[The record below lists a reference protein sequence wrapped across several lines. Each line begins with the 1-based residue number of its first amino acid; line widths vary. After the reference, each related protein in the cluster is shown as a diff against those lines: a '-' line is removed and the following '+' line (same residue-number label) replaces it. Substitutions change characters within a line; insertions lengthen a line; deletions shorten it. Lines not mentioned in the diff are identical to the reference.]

1 MHITKLWHHLGEE
14 IMKKQN
20 KKQQISNSLQHK
32 VLSIIK
38 IDFDFTEIINKLL
51 ENAFNENDREYFII
65 IDYSLLAVMTLLLC
79 TGKEEVKGKYVKA
92 LVDQFKLTGH
102 IQGEK
107 KELIQ
112 AGLLACLQ
120 TLLHKYHFDSND
132 PLAEEIFT
140 LIMDMF
146 QAYGTVTADGIYVL
160 SALASGNFFMGSFCK
175 LF

>member
-1 MHITKLWHHLGEE
+1 
-14 IMKKQN
+14 
-20 KKQQISNSLQHK
+20 
-32 VLSIIK
+32 
-38 IDFDFTEIINKLL
+38 
-51 ENAFNENDREYFII
+51 
-65 IDYSLLAVMTLLLC
+65 MTLLLC